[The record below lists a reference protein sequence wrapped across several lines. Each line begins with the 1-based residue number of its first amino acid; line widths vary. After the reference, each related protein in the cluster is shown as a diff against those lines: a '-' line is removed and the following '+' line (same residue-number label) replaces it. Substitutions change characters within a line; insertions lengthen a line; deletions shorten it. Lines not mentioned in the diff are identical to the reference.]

1 MEIEGLNLR
10 KGLGIRPSTPADKPF
25 LEQLHYSSRDDLKM
39 IDGERDFVESFIQMQ
54 YRVQTDGYGDKFP
67 NAMYFIVEK
76 LQDPIGKVTID
87 FGQNE
92 VRLIDIAFIPQAR
105 GKGFGEAVLSCMQ
118 QAAAQAGAPLTLSVF
133 SGNLAAKQLYLKLG
147 FVVEQVTPP
156 YEFLVWYPK
165 PARTFV

>member
-1 MEIEGLNLR
+1 MAIEGLNLS
-10 KGLGIRPSTPADKPF
+10 KGLGIRPSTPSDKPF
-25 LEQLHYSSRDDLKM
+25 LEKLHNSTRDDLKM
-39 IDGERDFVESFIQMQ
+39 IDGEKDFVESFIQMQ
-54 YRVQTDGYGDKFP
+54 YQVQTEGYGDKFP

-76 LQDPIGKVTID
+76 LQEPIGKVTID

-92 VRLIDIAFIPQAR
+92 IRLVDIAFIPLAR
-105 GKGFGEAVLSCMQ
+105 GKGYGEAVLSCLQ

-133 SGNLAAKQLYLKLG
+133 SGNVFAKNLYLKMG

-165 PARTFV
+165 PARVIV